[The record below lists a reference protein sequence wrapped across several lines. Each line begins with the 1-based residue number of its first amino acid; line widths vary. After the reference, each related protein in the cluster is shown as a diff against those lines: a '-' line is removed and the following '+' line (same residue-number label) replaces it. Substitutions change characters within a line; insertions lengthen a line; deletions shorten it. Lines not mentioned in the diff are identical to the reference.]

1 MTQDLFDSIRLKKK
15 NNTMLENSVA
25 TIKLFGV
32 TLIKLKIVHVQIKNL
47 LKKKLDITF
56 LLKLRWSYN

>member
-1 MTQDLFDSIRLKKK
+1 
-15 NNTMLENSVA
+15 MLENSVA

-47 LKKKLDITF
+47 LKKNWT
-56 LLKLRWSYN
+56 